1 MWSIIRKGR
10 YGHLKPTK
18 ENSLPLKPVQ
28 KTGFFY
34 ESKPMSKK
42 NNDWKKRDGVVYSTL
57 DNFEY
62 TTGEDETIETL
73 PPSQQKLKVLL
84 DKKARAGK
92 QVTLVEGFI
101 GTEDD
106 LKELGKM
113 LKNKC
118 GVGGSAKDGEILI
131 QGDHREKVL
140 QVLLQAGYGAK
151 KAGG

>member
-1 MWSIIRKGR
+1 MG
-10 YGHLKPTK
+10 
-18 ENSLPLKPVQ
+18 
-28 KTGFFY
+28 
-34 ESKPMSKK
+34 KK
-42 NNDWKKRDGVVYSTL
+42 NNDWKKRDGVVYSTSS
-57 DNFEY
+57 NFSYQYE
-62 TTGEDETIETL
+62 GEDSAETL

-101 GTEDD
+101 GTDED
-106 LKELGKM
+106 LKELGKL

-131 QGDHREKVL
+131 QGDHRDKVL
-140 QVLLQAGYGAK
+140 QILTQEGFGAK